1 MSIYNDPQIKKLFFE
16 SAEKY
21 LQEINDNLLS
31 LEATPETKELVETIF
46 RNFHSLKSE
55 SLAMGYAKLS
65 DLCHKLEDLFAILK
79 EGKQTLD
86 ENGFSEIF
94 QIVDFINADVEIL
107 KKSDT
112 EKETDSAKQKVD
124 QILKSNLMVSQ
135 KDKLQVDTSNLQAE
149 IKRPNLENI
158 KVSLRVLDH
167 LMNIVE
173 ELTIEKMRFAEIVN
187 NKEYLKLQEI
197 AEKFDFLIS
206 DLQYY
211 VTQARLTPIDDI
223 FQNLPRVIRDLT
235 QKLNKKV
242 NVKLDLGNLKVDRFI
257 GETIYEPVL
266 HIIRNALDH
275 GIENP
280 EERTKSG
287 KEAEGS
293 LEVKAYSDKG
303 LAVIEIND
311 DGRGFDIE
319 TARKRLNEKG
329 VKEIEKLDDSA
340 VIDLLF
346 EGGIS
351 TASKLTDVSGRGVGL
366 NIVGEVMDRVGGR
379 VRVDTKKG
387 KGTRFI
393 LEFPFTLAI
402 IEVIL
407 VKVKK
412 DVFAI
417 PVTNIV
423 KTLRVKKEDIQKA
436 ADTDVFLFNKEE
448 VMMIYLTDL
457 FKKEKTIYND
467 DLDVVIVNTGKNK
480 LGFVVDQVMELEE
493 IIVKPLAM
501 EAEKTYFAGVTILG
515 NDKTVL
521 VIDVAKL
528 IEQFSRN

>member
-21 LQEINDNLLS
+21 LQEINDILLS
-31 LEATPETKELVETIF
+31 LEATPGTKELVETIF

-55 SLAMGYAKLS
+55 SLAMGYAKIS

-79 EGKQTLD
+79 EGKQTLN
-86 ENGFSEIF
+86 EKGFSELF
-94 QIVDFINADVEIL
+94 KIVDFINEDMDVL
-107 KKSDT
+107 KKGET
-112 EKETDSAKQKVD
+112 EQETESIKQKVD
-124 QILKSNLMVSQ
+124 QVLQDNLISI
-135 KDKLQVDTSNLQAE
+135 QVDTSSPLPE
-149 IKRPNLENI
+149 FKKPNLENI
-158 KVSLRVLDH
+158 KVSLRILDH

-173 ELTIEKMRFAEIVN
+173 ELTIEKMRFSEIVN
-187 NKEYLKLQEI
+187 NKEYPKLQEI
-197 AEKFDFLIS
+197 VEKFDFLIS

-242 NVKLDLGNLKVDRFI
+242 NVKLDLGNLKIDRFI

-280 EERTKSG
+280 DERTKAG
-287 KEAEGS
+287 KEKEGV
-293 LEVKAYSDKG
+293 LEVRAYSDKG
-303 LAVIEIND
+303 LAVIEIHD

-319 TARKRLNEKG
+319 AARKRLQEKG
-329 VKEIEKLDDSA
+329 IEEVEKLDDKA
-340 VIDLLF
+340 VINLLF

-351 TASKLTDVSGRGVGL
+351 TASKLTDISGRGVGL
-366 NIVGEVMDRVGGR
+366 NIVEVVMDRVGGT
-379 VRVDTKKG
+379 VRVDTNKG
-387 KGTRFI
+387 KGTKFV

-402 IEVIL
+402 IEAIL

-412 DVFAI
+412 DIFAI
-417 PVTNIV
+417 PVTNII
-423 KTLRVKKEDIQKA
+423 KTLKVKIEDIQKA
-436 ADTDVFLFNKEE
+436 ADIDVFLFNKEE
-448 VMMIYLTDL
+448 VMMIYLNNL
-457 FKKEKTIYND
+457 FKKEKATYND
-467 DLDVVIVNTGKNK
+467 DLDVVIVNIGKNK
-480 LGFVVDQVMELEE
+480 LGLVVDQIMELEE

-521 VIDVAKL
+521 VIDIAKL
-528 IEQFSRN
+528 MEQFSRN